1 MGREAADIIP
11 KDRLCLAIRR
21 LFARANKL
29 ALKCAAKQQKIA
41 ARRAGLFKEP
51 TPGGVT
57 KT

>member
-1 MGREAADIIP
+1 MGREATDIIP

-21 LFARANKL
+21 RANKL

-51 TPGGVT
+51 ASGGVT